1 VGNIL
6 ATDVVNP
13 RRFGSAGLDAL
24 AGAEPVSPSS
34 STDRAGNGRSP
45 RTRDRVQSRETQRS
59 RLIAAATGVV
69 EADGYPALTIGKVVT
84 RSRVSRKTFSEIFPD
99 LEDCFLAAF
108 EQTLARGR
116 EVAVAAFVAED
127 GWRSGMR
134 AALLATLAAMEQER
148 GLARLCV
155 IDSLGAG
162 PRVAE
167 RREQTLAEIARAID
181 GGRAAATRARP
192 MPLTADA
199 LAGGVAELLHV
210 SLRRENHVPLTDL
223 LGSLMSIIVL
233 PYLGPTAARQE
244 FDAPAARARRAAPV
258 VLSEGADDL
267 PALLEMRLTYRTVR
281 VLSAIA
287 QTPGASNRTVSTD
300 AGVID
305 QGQISKLL
313 SRLESLGLVENTREN
328 LDARGHNA
336 WHLTELGTR
345 VQRATRGH
353 SP

>member
-1 VGNIL
+1 MGNISE
-6 ATDVVNP
+6 TDV
-13 RRFGSAGLDAL
+13 R
-24 AGAEPVSPSS
+24 E
-34 STDRAGNGRSP
+34 
-45 RTRDRVQSRETQRS
+45 RVQLREPQRS
-59 RLIAAATGVV
+59 RLIAAAIGVV

-84 RSRVSRKTFSEIFPD
+84 RSRISRKTFSEIFPD

-116 EVAVAAFVAED
+116 EVALAAFTAQD

-134 AALLATLAAMEQER
+134 AALLATLAVMEQER

-155 IDSLGAG
+155 VDSLGAG
-162 PRVAE
+162 PRVVE

-199 LAGGVAELLHV
+199 LAGGIAELLHV
-210 SLRRENHVPLTDL
+210 SLRPENHVPLTDL

-233 PYLGPTAARQE
+233 PYLGPAAARQE
-244 FDAPAARARRAAPV
+244 FNAPAARARRAAPV
-258 VLSEGADDL
+258 VLSEDAHDL

-287 QTPGASNRTVSTD
+287 QTPGASNRTVSID
-300 AGVID
+300 AGIID

-313 SRLESLGLVENTREN
+313 SRLENLGLIEHTRDN
-328 LDARGHNA
+328 RDARGHNA
-336 WHLTELGTR
+336 WYLTELGAR
-345 VQRATRGH
+345 VQRATRGQ

>member
-1 VGNIL
+1 VRAGVG
-6 ATDVVNP
+6 
-13 RRFGSAGLDAL
+13 
-24 AGAEPVSPSS
+24 PVSPSRS
-34 STDRAGNGRSP
+34 AERVGGAQLPRVRGRME
-45 RTRDRVQSRETQRS
+45 VREAQRS
-59 RLIAAATGVV
+59 RVIAAAIDAV
-69 EADGYPALTIGKVVT
+69 EADGYPALTIGKVVA
-84 RSRVSRKTFSEIFPD
+84 RSRVSRKTFSEVFVD

-108 EQTLARGR
+108 EQSLARGR
-116 EVAVAAFVAED
+116 EVAVAAFAAED

-162 PRVAE
+162 PRVVE
-167 RREQTLAEIARAID
+167 RREQALAEIACAID
-181 GGRAAATRARP
+181 GGRAAAIRARP

-233 PYLGPTAARQE
+233 PYLGPAAARQE
-244 FDAPAARARRAAPV
+244 FNAPAPRARRAAPV
-258 VLSEGADDL
+258 VLPEGVRDL
-267 PALLEMRLTYRTVR
+267 PALREMRVTYRTVR

-287 QTPGASNRTVSTD
+287 QTPGASNRMVSID

-313 SRLESLGLVENTREN
+313 SRLENLGLVENTRN
-328 LDARGHNA
+328 NHDTKGHNA
-336 WHLTELGTR
+336 WHLTELGVR
-345 VQRATRGH
+345 VQRATRSH
-353 SP
+353 S

>member
-1 VGNIL
+1 MQL
-6 ATDVVNP
+6 
-13 RRFGSAGLDAL
+13 
-24 AGAEPVSPSS
+24 
-34 STDRAGNGRSP
+34 
-45 RTRDRVQSRETQRS
+45 RETQRS
-59 RLIAAATGVV
+59 RLIAAAIGVV
-69 EADGYPALTIGKVVT
+69 EADGYPALTVGKVVT
-84 RSRVSRKTFSEIFPD
+84 RSRISRKTFHDIFQD
-99 LEDCFLAAF
+99 VEDCFLAAF

-116 EVAVAAFVAED
+116 EIAVAAFAEED
-127 GWRSGMR
+127 EWRSGMR

-162 PRVAE
+162 PRVIE
-167 RREQTLAEIARAID
+167 RREQTLAEIAQAID
-181 GGRAAATRARP
+181 GGRAAVTRARP

-233 PYLGPTAARQE
+233 PYLGPA
-244 FDAPAARARRAAPV
+244 AARAEFNTPAPRARRTAPIA
-258 VLSEGADDL
+258 LSGGAHDL
-267 PALLEMRLTYRTVR
+267 PARLEMRVTYRTVR

-287 QTPGASNRTVSTD
+287 QTPGASNRAVSID

-305 QGQISKLL
+305 QGQMSKLL
-313 SRLESLGLVENTREN
+313 SRLDGLGLIENIRDSHDTS
-328 LDARGHNA
+328 GHNA
-336 WHLTELGTR
+336 WRLTELGAR
-345 VQRATRGH
+345 VQRATRGQ

>member
-1 VGNIL
+1 V
-6 ATDVVNP
+6 
-13 RRFGSAGLDAL
+13 
-24 AGAEPVSPSS
+24 PVSPSRRAE
-34 STDRAGNGRSP
+34 RAGDGQLP
-45 RTRDRVQSRETQRS
+45 RARDRIHVRETQRA
-59 RLIAAATGVV
+59 RLIAVAIGVV
-69 EADGYPALTIGKVVT
+69 EADGHPALTIGKVVT
-84 RSRVSRKTFSEIFPD
+84 RSRISRKTFSEVFTD

-108 EQTLARGR
+108 EQTLERGR
-116 EVAVAAFVAED
+116 EVALAAFAAED

-162 PRVAE
+162 PRVVE

-233 PYLGPTAARQE
+233 PYLGPAAARQE
-244 FDAPAARARRAAPV
+244 FNAPAPRTRRAAPV
-258 VLSEGADDL
+258 VLSEGANDL

-287 QTPGASNRTVSTD
+287 QTPGASNRMVSID

-313 SRLESLGLVENTREN
+313 SRLESLGLVENTRDN

-336 WHLTELGTR
+336 WYLTELGAR
-345 VQRATRGH
+345 VQRATQSQ

>member
-1 VGNIL
+1 M
-6 ATDVVNP
+6 
-13 RRFGSAGLDAL
+13 
-24 AGAEPVSPSS
+24 PVSPSRGAE
-34 STDRAGNGRSP
+34 RAGDGRLP
-45 RTRDRVQSRETQRS
+45 RARDRTQVRETQRS
-59 RLIAAATGVV
+59 RLIAAAIGVV
-69 EADGYPALTIGKVVT
+69 EADGYSALTVGKVVT
-84 RSRVSRKTFSEIFPD
+84 RSRISRKTFSEIFPD

-116 EVAVAAFVAED
+116 EIALAAFAEED

-155 IDSLGAG
+155 VDSLGAG
-162 PRVAE
+162 PRVVE
-167 RREQTLAEIARAID
+167 RREQTLAEIAQAID

-199 LAGGVAELLHV
+199 LAGGIAELLHV

-233 PYLGPTAARQE
+233 PYLGPAAARQE
-244 FDAPAARARRAAPV
+244 FNAPAPRTRRTAPI
-258 VLSEGADDL
+258 VLSEGAHDL
-267 PALLEMRLTYRTVR
+267 PGLLEMRVTYRTVR
-281 VLSAIA
+281 VLYAIA
-287 QTPGASNRTVSTD
+287 QTPGASNRMVSFD

-313 SRLESLGLVENTREN
+313 SRLENLGLIENTR
-328 LDARGHNA
+328 DSYDTRGHNA
-336 WHLTELGTR
+336 WCLTELGAR
-345 VQRATRGH
+345 VQRATRGQ

>member
-1 VGNIL
+1 MAWHEPAVGNTF
-6 ATDVVNP
+6 ATDMVNP
-13 RRFGSAGLDAL
+13 SVSDRR
-24 AGAEPVSPSS
+24 
-34 STDRAGNGRSP
+34 RSM
-45 RTRDRVQSRETQRS
+45 RSRETQRS
-59 RLIAAATGVV
+59 RLIAAVIGVV
-69 EADGYPALTIGKVVT
+69 EADGYSALTVGKVVT
-84 RSRVSRKTFSEIFPD
+84 RSRISRKTFSEFFPD

-116 EVAVAAFVAED
+116 EIALAAFTAQD
-127 GWRSGMR
+127 GWRNGMR

-162 PRVAE
+162 PRVVE
-167 RREQTLAEIARAID
+167 RREQALAEIAQAID

-210 SLRRENHVPLTDL
+210 SLRRENNVPLTDL

-233 PYLGPTAARQE
+233 PYLGPAAARQE
-244 FDAPAARARRAAPV
+244 FDAPAPRARRAAPI
-258 VLSEGADDL
+258 VLSEGAHDL
-267 PALLEMRLTYRTVR
+267 PALQEMRVTYRTVR

-287 QTPGASNRTVSTD
+287 QTPGASNRMVSID

-313 SRLESLGLVENTREN
+313 SRLESLGLVENTRIVH
-328 LDARGHNA
+328 DTRGHNA
-336 WHLTELGTR
+336 WRLTELGAR
-345 VQRATRGH
+345 VQRATRSQ